1 MKNICFQ
8 MTRKAWLAIALLL
21 CLSFP
26 ALAQKIT
33 VTGTVIDNLGEPLMG
48 ASVLEEGSSAGV
60 ATDLDGNFTIQVAP
74 NATLVVSYIG
84 YNTERVAVDG
94 RTNITITLSENSVML
109 NEVVAIGYGVVKKSD
124 ATGSVAVVKP
134 DEIEAGISTS
144 VQDMLVGQTP
154 GVVVTTGGGPEG
166 KADIRIRGGS
176 SLNASNDPL
185 IVIDG
190 VPLSNDGVQG
200 MSNPLAMINPES
212 IESMTV
218 LKDAS
223 ATAIYGSRASNGVII
238 ITTKKGIAGKPQVTF
253 SANFYVNTP
262 RELYDNLSADEYR
275 NLVKKY
281 YGAESTAYTTLG
293 KYNTDWQKEVTRTT
307 FSSDYTLSV
316 AGTGADGVL
325 PYRVSANYTN
335 NNGILLDTRM
345 DRASL
350 GVTLTPKFFDN
361 HLSVTANLKAYYLQ
375 NKFANNSLGA
385 ALSFDPTAPVY
396 YNYPVVG
403 GNSGMPVL
411 YNGYYGITKAN
422 GQLEENAGK
431 NPVANVRDIS
441 DNAHVFRS
449 NGNLQLD
456 YSFHFLPEL
465 HANLNLG
472 YDVSS
477 TNEFKT
483 TAQNSPTAWLAHDK
497 DGASYYEKIHQNTT
511 NTILEFYLN
520 YNKDVE
526 SIKSNF
532 DVTAGYSWQRFE
544 RSGWNLGTEKN
555 TGRRTSEG
563 FYNPQYD
570 AALGGYILN
579 VNPET
584 IGKIGQNFANDQ
596 IDPNGNYHWANR
608 LQLLSFYGRL
618 NYKLM
623 ERYLLTVTVRG
634 DATSRFSPENRW
646 GVFPA
651 VALAW
656 RINEE
661 SFMEGA
667 RGWLSDWKLR
677 LGWGVTG
684 QQAVGST
691 NNYTPQY
698 KFASEGSFYPSYVN
712 GQLVYLSPYFLM
724 GYNPNLKWES
734 TTTWNAAFDFGFLN
748 NRITASVEGYFRKTT
763 DLQSFVTVPAGS
775 STTNE
780 LFMNIG
786 SLENY
791 GVEFNITARP
801 VVTKNFNWTLNYNVG
816 YNHNEITSLYD
827 NSATIKV
834 GDIDGGNGNKVQ
846 AHRVGYAANTFYLY
860 EQVYGEDGLP
870 LEGVYVDQ
878 NGDGT
883 IDDKDLVLRH
893 SKDPKVTMTLT
904 NNFRYKQ
911 WDFGFTLR
919 ASLGNYVYN
928 NIKSNNNRWSNL
940 YSAYGHYNVVKND
953 VYFENFELLSDYW
966 LENGSYLRCDN
977 INLGYTFENL
987 LSNRLKLRLFGSV
1000 QNPFIITKYSGTD
1013 PEVFSGIDKDVYPK
1027 ATTYTLGLVATF

>member
-1 MKNICFQ
+1 

-48 ASVLEEGSSAGV
+48 ASILAEGTQAGV
-60 ATDLDGNFTIQVAP
+60 ATDLDGNFTIQVDP
-74 NATLVVSYIG
+74 NATLIVSYIG
-84 YNTERVAVDG
+84 YNTERIAVQG
-94 RTNITITLSENSVML
+94 RTNIEITMSESSVML

-134 DEIEAGISTS
+134 DEIQAGISTS

-154 GVVVTTGGGPEG
+154 GVVVTASGGPEG
-166 KADIRIRGGS
+166 AANIRIRGGS
-176 SLNASNDPL
+176 SLSASNDPL

-190 VPLSNDGVQG
+190 VPLSSSKDGVQG
-200 MSNPLAMINPES
+200 MSNPLSMINPES

-238 ITTKKGIAGKPQVTF
+238 ITTKKGTSGKPQVSF

-262 RELYDNLSADEYR
+262 RKLHDVLSADEYR
-275 NLVKKY
+275 SILTKY
-281 YGAESTAYTTLG
+281 YGAESNAVATLG

-307 FSSDYTLSV
+307 FSSDYNLSI
-316 AGTGADGVL
+316 AGTSGML
-325 PYRVSANYTN
+325 PYRLSASYTN
-335 NNGILLDTRM
+335 SNGILLDTKM

-350 GVTLTPKFFDN
+350 GATLTPKFFDN
-361 HLSVTANLKAYYLQ
+361 HLSVTANLKAYYIQ
-375 NKFANNSLGA
+375 NKFANNSVGA

-396 YNYPVVG
+396 MDFPVVG
-403 GNSGMPVL
+403 GNSGLGVL

-422 GQLEENAGK
+422 GQLEENAAK
-431 NPVANVRDIS
+431 NPVANVRDTS

-465 HANLNLG
+465 HANLNIG
-472 YDVSS
+472 YDVTA

-497 DGASYYEKIHQNTT
+497 TGAAYYEKIHQNTS
-511 NTILEFYLN
+511 NKLLEFYLN
-520 YNKDVE
+520 YNKDVDA
-526 SIKSNF
+526 IKSNF
-532 DVTAGYSWQRFE
+532 DITAGYSWQRME
-544 RSGWNLGTEKN
+544 RSGWNLGAKST
-555 TGRRTSEG
+555 TGQPTSIG
-563 FYNPQYD
+563 FYNPEYD
-570 AALGGYILN
+570 AATGGYILN
-579 VNPET
+579 INPDTES
-584 IGKIGQNFANDQ
+584 KIGHNFADDQ
-596 IDPNGNYHWANR
+596 FDPNGNYHWANR

-634 DATSRFSPENRW
+634 DATSRFSPDNRW
-646 GVFPA
+646 GIFPA

-667 RGWLSDWKLR
+667 RSWLSDWKLR

-684 QQAVGST
+684 QQEVGST
-691 NNYTPQY
+691 NNYLPQY
-698 KFASEGSFYPSYVN
+698 KAASEGSYYPSYVN
-712 GQLVYLSPYFLM
+712 GQLVYLSPYYLI

-748 NRITASVEGYFRKTT
+748 NRITATVEAYLRKTK

-780 LFMNIG
+780 LYMNIG

-791 GVEFNITARP
+791 GVEFNISARP
-801 VVTKNFNWTLNYNVG
+801 IVTKDFTWTLAYNVA
-816 YNHNEITSLYD
+816 YNHNKITELYD
-827 NSATIKV
+827 NSATIKQ
-834 GDIDGGNGNKVQ
+834 GDISGGNGNKVQ

-860 EQVYGEDGLP
+860 EQVYDEKGQP
-870 LEGVYVDQ
+870 IEGVYVDQ
-878 NGDGT
+878 DGNGS
-883 IDDKDLVLRH
+883 IDDGDLVLRH
-893 SKDPKVTMTLT
+893 SKDPKVTMTL
-904 NNFRYKQ
+904 NSQFRYKQ
-911 WDFGFTLR
+911 WDLGFNLR

-928 NIKSNNNRWSNL
+928 NIKSNNNRLNNL
-940 YSAYGHYNVVKND
+940 YSSYGHYNLVKND
-953 VYFENFELLSDYW
+953 VYFENFQLLSDYW
-966 LENGSYLRCDN
+966 LENASFLRCDN
-977 INLGYTFENL
+977 ITLGYTFENL
-987 LSNRLKLRLFGSV
+987 LKDRLRLRLFGSV
-1000 QNPFIITKYSGTD
+1000 QNPFVITKYSGLD
-1013 PEVFSGIDKDVYPK
+1013 PEIFSGIDNDVYPR
-1027 ATTYTLGLVATF
+1027 ATTYTIGLVATF

>member
-8 MTRKAWLAIALLL
+8 MTRKAWLALAFLL
-21 CLSFP
+21 CLTFP

-48 ASVLEEGSSAGV
+48 ASILAEGTSTGV
-60 ATDLDGNFTIQVAP
+60 ATDLDGNFTIQVEP
-74 NATLVVSYIG
+74 NATLIVSYIG
-84 YNTERVAVDG
+84 YNTEKVPVDG
-94 RTNITITLSENSVML
+94 RTNITITMSENSVVL

-124 ATGSVAVVKP
+124 ATGSVSVVKP

-176 SLNASNDPL
+176 SLSASNDPL

-200 MSNPLAMINPES
+200 MSNPLAMISPES

-238 ITTKKGIAGKPQVTF
+238 ITTKKGQSGKPQVTF
-253 SANFYVNTP
+253 SANFYVDTP
-262 RELYDNLSADEYR
+262 RKLYDVLSADEYR
-275 NLVKKY
+275 ALLTKY
-281 YGAESTAYTTLG
+281 YGAESNAVATLG
-293 KYNTDWQKEVTRTT
+293 KHSTDWQKEVTRTT
-307 FSSDYTLSV
+307 FSSDYALSV
-316 AGTGADGVL
+316 SGTSGVL
-325 PYRVSANYTN
+325 PYRLSATYTN
-335 NNGILLDTRM
+335 SNGILLDTQM
-345 DRASL
+345 DRASI
-350 GVTLTPKFFDN
+350 GATLTPKFFDN
-361 HLSVTANLKAYYLQ
+361 HLSVTANVKAYYIQ
-375 NKFANNSLGA
+375 NQFAANAIGG
-385 ALSFDPTAPVY
+385 ALSFNPTAPVY
-396 YNYPVVG
+396 QDYNIVG
-403 GNSGMPVL
+403 GNSGLSTL
-411 YNGYYGITKAN
+411 YNGYYGIIKSN
-422 GQLEENAGK
+422 GQLEENAAK
-431 NPVANVRDIS
+431 NPLASVKDIS
-441 DNAHVFRS
+441 NTAHVFRS

-465 HANLNLG
+465 HANLNIG
-472 YDVSS
+472 YDVTA

-483 TAQNSPTAWLAHDK
+483 IAQNSPTAWLAHDK
-497 DGASYYEKIHQNTT
+497 TGAGYREKIHQNTT
-511 NTILEFYLN
+511 NKLLEFYLN

-544 RSGWNLGTEKN
+544 RSGWNLGA
-555 TGRRTSEG
+555 TSNPGMPTTIG
-563 FYNPQYD
+563 FYNPEYD
-570 AALGGYILN
+570 AATGGYILN
-579 VNPET
+579 INPDTEN
-584 IGKIGQNFANDQ
+584 KIGHNFAEDQ
-596 IDPNGNYHWANR
+596 FDENGNYHWANR

-634 DATSRFSPENRW
+634 DATSRFSPDNRW
-646 GVFPA
+646 GIFPA

-667 RGWLSDWKLR
+667 QTWLSDWKLR

-684 QQAVGST
+684 QQEVGST
-691 NNYTPQY
+691 NNYLPQY
-698 KFASEGSFYPSYVN
+698 MGASQGSYYPAYVN
-712 GQLVYLSPYFLM
+712 GQLVYLSPYYLI

-734 TTTWNAAFDFGFLN
+734 TTTWNAGFDFGFLN
-748 NRITASVEGYFRKTT
+748 NRITATVEGYYRKTT
-763 DLQSFVTVPAGS
+763 DLQSFVTVAAGS
-775 STTNE
+775 STTNQ

-801 VVTKNFNWTLNYNVG
+801 IVTKNFTWTLAYNVG
-816 YNHNEITSLYD
+816 YNHNEITELYD
-827 NSATIKV
+827 NTATIKT
-834 GDIDGGNGNKVQ
+834 GGISGGNGNSVQ
-846 AHRVGYAANTFYLY
+846 AHRVGYAANTFYLL
-860 EQVYGEDGLP
+860 EQVYGQDGMP

-878 NGDGT
+878 NGDGL
-883 IDDKDLVLRH
+883 IDDADLVLRH
-893 SKDPKVTMTLT
+893 SKDPKVIMSL
-904 NNFRYKQ
+904 NSQFRYKQ
-911 WDFGFTLR
+911 WDFGFNLR

-928 NIKSNNNRWSNL
+928 NIKSNNNRWNNL
-940 YSAYGHYNVVKND
+940 YSAYGHYNVVRNEI
-953 VYFENFELLSDYW
+953 YFENQQYLSDYW
-966 LENGSYLRCDN
+966 LENASYLRCDN
-977 INLGYTFENL
+977 ITLGYTWENL
-987 LSNRLKLRLFGSV
+987 LQNRLKLRLFGSV
-1000 QNPFIITKYSGTD
+1000 QNPFVITKYSGND
-1013 PEVFSGIDKDVYPK
+1013 PEIFSGIDNDVYTK
-1027 ATTYTLGLVATF
+1027 ATTYSLGLVATF